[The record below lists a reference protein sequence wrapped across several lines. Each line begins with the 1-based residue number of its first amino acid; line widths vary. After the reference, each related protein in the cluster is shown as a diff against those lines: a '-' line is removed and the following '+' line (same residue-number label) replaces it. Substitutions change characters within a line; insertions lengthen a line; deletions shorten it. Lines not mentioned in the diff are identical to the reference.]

1 MSYAQVQVNNSMAAR
16 RQYRGK
22 ISTIMFNDP
31 ESGYAIFKIKREED
45 NQPIVAKGHVP
56 NPIAG
61 ARIVYEGR
69 WDRDAKR
76 NTPFFNI
83 SQAKVDYAAGGK
95 TAIRELLVSDF
106 MPGIG
111 PAMADKIVNHFG
123 TNALDIIENHPN
135 RLKEIYGIGDV
146 MMMRI
151 HDGYMQI
158 AKDQEL
164 IAILL
169 PYLSM
174 QKISTII
181 KKFGSGQMALDE
193 IKENPYVLYQRFSG
207 IGFPTADR
215 IALGGCG
222 LQRQDPRRVTAIVL
236 YTLEV
241 EAQMKGNSFVWLP
254 NIVTS
259 VADVMRN
266 TLHETVFPE
275 KVIQDA
281 INGAKR
287 QHLIKAERL
296 SSMSDAQQAISLY
309 LHKYWFYECD
319 IAYLCMN
326 IHEGLN
332 ATYGVV
338 MSADIEEAIRNIEQ
352 TDGFAL
358 DETQKQAVRTVFAS
372 DVQNVTVITGGPGSG
387 KTTIIKTIIETWKVA
402 RGRSYSPEEIL
413 LCAPTGRASAR
424 MREATEHAAST
435 IQSAYYSM
443 CGECEAR
450 IIVVDEFS
458 MCNLETAHMV
468 FSLASKGCK
477 LVIVGDPDQLPA
489 IGAGNVLRDLIASEK
504 VNICKLSA
512 CHRNAGSIVEN
523 AIHINSGETTEMFNL
538 DDKFSLIEGSGK
550 ELRTIALNNYFS
562 FVEKYGEMY
571 TEHGASTREVFE
583 EGIKQVCL
591 LTPIKKKGAGN
602 ISATDL
608 NLLIRDELNPA
619 TGENSAF
626 ISTFKSKVGPEQGF
640 EFRIGDRVMLC
651 KNHKGSFVN
660 GDMGFITEYQERAYD
675 EQTGAVIRNAYTIRF
690 DNPCDVEG
698 NIYTMTVSRK
708 MLQSEFA
715 LAYAMTVHKSQGS
728 EFKAVVIGVEQF
740 RTRCRFLQ
748 RNLLYTAVTRAKKEC
763 RIVGE
768 KEAVDAAILAN
779 DIEFRNTKLA
789 DRLKHFD
796 MKWIISYEKRRVSV
810 ITALL
815 QNSNAATESQDFQT
829 ACAIQP
835 KSIIIGKTCAM
846 IPKIITGDK
855 YGKNIKRAGEATIT
869 NKLMTLA
876 NLEEVYKHNYFVPTD
891 TLGVELLSRTVTLT
905 RDDLNQMIEMWLS
918 EMTDK
923 HTTIEAREYVEAY
936 INDEESKTLVFPII
950 ELEELVF
957 QKAVKE
963 KYHIVC
969 ERGTQDGISRA
980 MGNKVIDFKD
990 MNNESMPAHK
1000 YDDDGIRRDGI
1011 NPLTHSGYWEEEQ

>member
-123 TNALDIIENHPN
+123 TNALDIIESHPN

-174 QKISTII
+174 QKISAII

-207 IGFPTADR
+207 IGFPTADK

-591 LTPIKKKGAGN
+591 LTPIKKKGTGN

-740 RTRCRFLQ
+740 RTRGRFLQ

-796 MKWIISYEKRRVSV
+796 M
-810 ITALL
+810 
-815 QNSNAATESQDFQT
+815 
-829 ACAIQP
+829 
-835 KSIIIGKTCAM
+835 
-846 IPKIITGDK
+846 
-855 YGKNIKRAGEATIT
+855 
-869 NKLMTLA
+869 
-876 NLEEVYKHNYFVPTD
+876 
-891 TLGVELLSRTVTLT
+891 
-905 RDDLNQMIEMWLS
+905 
-918 EMTDK
+918 
-923 HTTIEAREYVEAY
+923 
-936 INDEESKTLVFPII
+936 
-950 ELEELVF
+950 
-957 QKAVKE
+957 E
-963 KYHIVC
+963 KYEEIH
-969 ERGTQDGISRA
+969 
-980 MGNKVIDFKD
+980 
-990 MNNESMPAHK
+990 ESSVRTKENDWRDEA
-1000 YDDDGIRRDGI
+1000 DD
-1011 NPLTHSGYWEEEQ
+1011 

>member
-174 QKISTII
+174 QKISAII

-193 IKENPYVLYQRFSG
+193 IKENPYVLYQKFSG
-207 IGFPTADR
+207 IGFPTADK

-468 FSLASKGCK
+468 FSLASKGC
-477 LVIVGDPDQLPA
+477 
-489 IGAGNVLRDLIASEK
+489 
-504 VNICKLSA
+504 
-512 CHRNAGSIVEN
+512 
-523 AIHINSGETTEMFNL
+523 
-538 DDKFSLIEGSGK
+538 
-550 ELRTIALNNYFS
+550 
-562 FVEKYGEMY
+562 
-571 TEHGASTREVFE
+571 
-583 EGIKQVCL
+583 
-591 LTPIKKKGAGN
+591 
-602 ISATDL
+602 
-608 NLLIRDELNPA
+608 
-619 TGENSAF
+619 
-626 ISTFKSKVGPEQGF
+626 
-640 EFRIGDRVMLC
+640 
-651 KNHKGSFVN
+651 
-660 GDMGFITEYQERAYD
+660 
-675 EQTGAVIRNAYTIRF
+675 
-690 DNPCDVEG
+690 
-698 NIYTMTVSRK
+698 
-708 MLQSEFA
+708 
-715 LAYAMTVHKSQGS
+715 
-728 EFKAVVIGVEQF
+728 
-740 RTRCRFLQ
+740 
-748 RNLLYTAVTRAKKEC
+748 
-763 RIVGE
+763 
-768 KEAVDAAILAN
+768 
-779 DIEFRNTKLA
+779 
-789 DRLKHFD
+789 
-796 MKWIISYEKRRVSV
+796 
-810 ITALL
+810 
-815 QNSNAATESQDFQT
+815 
-829 ACAIQP
+829 
-835 KSIIIGKTCAM
+835 AM

-855 YGKNIKRAGEATIT
+855 YGKNIKRAGETTIT

-950 ELEELVF
+950 ELEELVY

>member
-111 PAMADKIVNHFG
+111 PAMADNIVNHFG
-123 TNALDIIENHPN
+123 TNALDIIEDHPN

-424 MREATEHAAST
+424 MR
-435 IQSAYYSM
+435 
-443 CGECEAR
+443 
-450 IIVVDEFS
+450 
-458 MCNLETAHMV
+458 
-468 FSLASKGCK
+468 
-477 LVIVGDPDQLPA
+477 
-489 IGAGNVLRDLIASEK
+489 
-504 VNICKLSA
+504 
-512 CHRNAGSIVEN
+512 
-523 AIHINSGETTEMFNL
+523 
-538 DDKFSLIEGSGK
+538 
-550 ELRTIALNNYFS
+550 
-562 FVEKYGEMY
+562 
-571 TEHGASTREVFE
+571 
-583 EGIKQVCL
+583 
-591 LTPIKKKGAGN
+591 
-602 ISATDL
+602 
-608 NLLIRDELNPA
+608 
-619 TGENSAF
+619 
-626 ISTFKSKVGPEQGF
+626 
-640 EFRIGDRVMLC
+640 
-651 KNHKGSFVN
+651 
-660 GDMGFITEYQERAYD
+660 
-675 EQTGAVIRNAYTIRF
+675 
-690 DNPCDVEG
+690 
-698 NIYTMTVSRK
+698 
-708 MLQSEFA
+708 
-715 LAYAMTVHKSQGS
+715 
-728 EFKAVVIGVEQF
+728 
-740 RTRCRFLQ
+740 
-748 RNLLYTAVTRAKKEC
+748 
-763 RIVGE
+763 
-768 KEAVDAAILAN
+768 
-779 DIEFRNTKLA
+779 
-789 DRLKHFD
+789 
-796 MKWIISYEKRRVSV
+796 
-810 ITALL
+810 
-815 QNSNAATESQDFQT
+815 
-829 ACAIQP
+829 
-835 KSIIIGKTCAM
+835 
-846 IPKIITGDK
+846 
-855 YGKNIKRAGEATIT
+855 
-869 NKLMTLA
+869 
-876 NLEEVYKHNYFVPTD
+876 
-891 TLGVELLSRTVTLT
+891 
-905 RDDLNQMIEMWLS
+905 
-918 EMTDK
+918 
-923 HTTIEAREYVEAY
+923 
-936 INDEESKTLVFPII
+936 
-950 ELEELVF
+950 
-957 QKAVKE
+957 
-963 KYHIVC
+963 
-969 ERGTQDGISRA
+969 
-980 MGNKVIDFKD
+980 
-990 MNNESMPAHK
+990 
-1000 YDDDGIRRDGI
+1000 
-1011 NPLTHSGYWEEEQ
+1011 

>member
-1 MSYAQVQVNNSMAAR
+1 MSYAQVQANNSMTAR

-174 QKISTII
+174 QKISAII

-193 IKENPYVLYQRFSG
+193 IKENPYVLYQKFSG
-207 IGFPTADR
+207 IGFPTADK

-352 TDGFAL
+352 TDGFTL

-424 MREATEHAAST
+424 MREATEH
-435 IQSAYYSM
+435 
-443 CGECEAR
+443 
-450 IIVVDEFS
+450 
-458 MCNLETAHMV
+458 
-468 FSLASKGCK
+468 
-477 LVIVGDPDQLPA
+477 
-489 IGAGNVLRDLIASEK
+489 
-504 VNICKLSA
+504 
-512 CHRNAGSIVEN
+512 
-523 AIHINSGETTEMFNL
+523 
-538 DDKFSLIEGSGK
+538 
-550 ELRTIALNNYFS
+550 
-562 FVEKYGEMY
+562 
-571 TEHGASTREVFE
+571 
-583 EGIKQVCL
+583 
-591 LTPIKKKGAGN
+591 
-602 ISATDL
+602 
-608 NLLIRDELNPA
+608 
-619 TGENSAF
+619 
-626 ISTFKSKVGPEQGF
+626 
-640 EFRIGDRVMLC
+640 
-651 KNHKGSFVN
+651 
-660 GDMGFITEYQERAYD
+660 
-675 EQTGAVIRNAYTIRF
+675 
-690 DNPCDVEG
+690 
-698 NIYTMTVSRK
+698 
-708 MLQSEFA
+708 
-715 LAYAMTVHKSQGS
+715 
-728 EFKAVVIGVEQF
+728 KAVG
-740 RTRCRFLQ
+740 
-748 RNLLYTAVTRAKKEC
+748 
-763 RIVGE
+763 
-768 KEAVDAAILAN
+768 
-779 DIEFRNTKLA
+779 
-789 DRLKHFD
+789 
-796 MKWIISYEKRRVSV
+796 
-810 ITALL
+810 
-815 QNSNAATESQDFQT
+815 
-829 ACAIQP
+829 
-835 KSIIIGKTCAM
+835 
-846 IPKIITGDK
+846 
-855 YGKNIKRAGEATIT
+855 
-869 NKLMTLA
+869 
-876 NLEEVYKHNYFVPTD
+876 
-891 TLGVELLSRTVTLT
+891 
-905 RDDLNQMIEMWLS
+905 
-918 EMTDK
+918 
-923 HTTIEAREYVEAY
+923 
-936 INDEESKTLVFPII
+936 
-950 ELEELVF
+950 
-957 QKAVKE
+957 
-963 KYHIVC
+963 
-969 ERGTQDGISRA
+969 
-980 MGNKVIDFKD
+980 
-990 MNNESMPAHK
+990 
-1000 YDDDGIRRDGI
+1000 
-1011 NPLTHSGYWEEEQ
+1011 

>member
-174 QKISTII
+174 QKISAII

-207 IGFPTADR
+207 IGFPTADK

-241 EAQMKGNSFVWLP
+241 EVQMKGNSFVWLP

-591 LTPIKKKGAGN
+591 LTPIKKKGTGN

-640 EFRIGDRVMLC
+640 EFRIGDRV
-651 KNHKGSFVN
+651 K
-660 GDMGFITEYQERAYD
+660 
-675 EQTGAVIRNAYTIRF
+675 
-690 DNPCDVEG
+690 
-698 NIYTMTVSRK
+698 
-708 MLQSEFA
+708 
-715 LAYAMTVHKSQGS
+715 
-728 EFKAVVIGVEQF
+728 
-740 RTRCRFLQ
+740 
-748 RNLLYTAVTRAKKEC
+748 
-763 RIVGE
+763 
-768 KEAVDAAILAN
+768 
-779 DIEFRNTKLA
+779 
-789 DRLKHFD
+789 
-796 MKWIISYEKRRVSV
+796 
-810 ITALL
+810 
-815 QNSNAATESQDFQT
+815 
-829 ACAIQP
+829 
-835 KSIIIGKTCAM
+835 
-846 IPKIITGDK
+846 
-855 YGKNIKRAGEATIT
+855 
-869 NKLMTLA
+869 
-876 NLEEVYKHNYFVPTD
+876 
-891 TLGVELLSRTVTLT
+891 
-905 RDDLNQMIEMWLS
+905 
-918 EMTDK
+918 
-923 HTTIEAREYVEAY
+923 
-936 INDEESKTLVFPII
+936 
-950 ELEELVF
+950 
-957 QKAVKE
+957 
-963 KYHIVC
+963 
-969 ERGTQDGISRA
+969 
-980 MGNKVIDFKD
+980 
-990 MNNESMPAHK
+990 
-1000 YDDDGIRRDGI
+1000 
-1011 NPLTHSGYWEEEQ
+1011 